1 MSEQNKL
8 CQVGDFAGR
17 HWGDVVGLAL
27 IGTGVSLKVVSWIT
41 LLVMFAKGFDADK
54 LVHLSLGVTAL
65 SDSLV
70 MTGVGIVKLRHNPA
84 PQNGNGNGT
93 PKP

>member
-1 MSEQNKL
+1 M
-8 CQVGDFAGR
+8 
-17 HWGDVVGLAL
+17 VGLAL
-27 IGTGVSLKVVSWIT
+27 IVSGVSLKVVSWIT
-41 LLVMFAKGFDADK
+41 LLVMFAKGYDADK

-84 PQNGNGNGT
+84 PNGNGNGQPSQ